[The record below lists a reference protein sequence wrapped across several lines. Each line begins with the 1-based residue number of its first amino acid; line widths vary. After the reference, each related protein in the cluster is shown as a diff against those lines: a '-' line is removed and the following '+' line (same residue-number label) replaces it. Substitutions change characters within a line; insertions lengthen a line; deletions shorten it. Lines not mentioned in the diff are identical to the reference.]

1 MFSVL
6 IKWNEQLFKYY
17 IPQAWCQLLKTLIED
32 PSCEDIFDS
41 WPPYCSSIASGDGSY
56 WQNILQ
62 WTLNAALQSGLAI
75 WPKVSESDTRTYV
88 DLKSSLVVACGQV
101 DWGVL
106 VALAQLGLTLVQLP
120 PTHLELLDKSIIKLS
135 PRVARDKLISA
146 DFDGLTGDQRK
157 IICGYFLSDEDFN
170 SVYGLPLF
178 PILNGSYVC
187 LKDRRTVTGRYTALT
202 KDEVDV
208 FGATAWDAISL
219 DQVHPKVAALVGEK
233 GTTKANVDLLSPPSV
248 VAYLSREPEPRSE
261 ELLLKLW
268 SWLSGW
274 DHRDRAMV
282 LLKANSSLCLIPTLK
297 GPQLVSSTVFRAPGD
312 PLFEKLGLAFI
323 SSLLPISV
331 VQFLDN
337 HGVIKDT
344 GDMNVFLSAIDLTAI
359 QPLSE
364 DEAKLVFAH
373 ISISYRSLSPNNL
386 AKLRKIPVFP
396 VLVPRTNV
404 QSLVMSNAFVQWR
417 PIDGLKIE
425 GISPMSLIPLID
437 DINFLD
443 ESCFSEP
450 SYSVLKA
457 LRIPVLGDGDVLL
470 LALSRFSS
478 QPKFLRAS
486 FVSYIRKNHRSIN
499 NVVSTLK
506 KARFIKVS
514 DGTLKSPMELIDPHS
529 GLKRLFSLASSAW
542 IIEDDY
548 DREML
553 SDLQS
558 LGMMETSL
566 TVDIARERISYIS
579 SNHTSDEA
587 RIIACSL
594 LSLMNDPNFNC
605 FGLAI
610 NSALRWLPTQV
621 GLVSSKD
628 CIDCGRQDTDLFD
641 EVLVTLRVD
650 ETIPI
655 TPSFRQLL
663 QWDRPLP
670 FEVLTKQLDRVL
682 GRQTSE
688 MQYRK
693 VRAIIR
699 ELAGRQPAAAHVK
712 AIQNAI
718 AERPW
723 VPTESGTLT
732 LPSRAVFVAV
742 PGSNC
747 FHQIGFS
754 RAEKVICWL
763 LRTMGCHE
771 RYVSAIIRNT
781 YLTFES
787 DLRCRRL

>member
-1 MFSVL
+1 LFSVL
-6 IKWNEQLFKYY
+6 IKWNNQLFDYY

-41 WPPYCSSIASGDGSY
+41 WPPYCSLITSGDGSY

-62 WTLNAALQSGLAI
+62 RTLNAALQSGLAI

-88 DLKSSLVVACGQV
+88 DLKSSLVVARGQV

-120 PTHLELLDKSIIKLS
+120 PTHLELLDDSIIKLT
-135 PRVARDKLISA
+135 PRVARDKIEFISA

-157 IICGYFLSDEDFN
+157 IICGYFLSDEDFT

-178 PILNGSYVC
+178 PILSGSYIC
-187 LKDRRTVTGRYTALT
+187 LEDRRTVTRRYTALT

-208 FGATAWDAISL
+208 FRATAWDAISI
-219 DQVHPKVAALVGEK
+219 DQLQPKVAALVGEK

-261 ELLLKLW
+261 ELLLKFW

-282 LLKANSSLCLIPTLK
+282 LLKANSSLRLIPTLK

-323 SSLLPISV
+323 SSLLPGSV

-344 GDMNVFLSAIDLTAI
+344 GDMNVFLPAIDLTAM

-364 DEAKLVFAH
+364 DEAKSVFGH
-373 ISISYRSLSPNNL
+373 ISDSYRSLSRDNL
-386 AKLRKIPVFP
+386 AKLRKMPVFP

-417 PIDGLKIE
+417 TIDGLKIE
-425 GISPMSLIPLID
+425 GVSPMSLIPLTD
-437 DINFLD
+437 GINFLD
-443 ESCFSEP
+443 KSCFSEP
-450 SYSVLKA
+450 SCPVLKA
-457 LRIPVLGDGDVLL
+457 LRIPVLRDEDVLL

-478 QPKFLRAS
+478 QPKFLQAS
-486 FVSYIRKNHRSIN
+486 FVSYIRQNHRLTN
-499 NVVSTLK
+499 NVVSILG

-514 DGTLKSPMELIDPHS
+514 DGTLKSPTELIDPHS
-529 GLKRLFSLASSAW
+529 GLKRLFRLASTGAW

-553 SDLQS
+553 SDLRR
-558 LGMMETSL
+558 LGIIMASL
-566 TVDIARERISYIS
+566 TLDIARERISYIS

-594 LSLMNDPNFNC
+594 LSLMNVPNFNC

-628 CIDCGRQDTDLFD
+628 CIDCGSQDADLFD
-641 EVLVTLRVD
+641 EVLVTLD
-650 ETIPI
+650 ETISI

-682 GRQTSE
+682 GQQTSE

-699 ELAGRQPAAAHVK
+699 ELAGRQPAAARVE

-723 VPTESGTLT
+723 VPTESGTLAP
-732 LPSRAVFVAV
+732 PSRAVFVAM
-742 PGSNC
+742 PGSSC

-754 RAEKVICWL
+754 RAEKVICL
-763 LRTMGCHE
+763 FLRTMGCHE
-771 RYVSAIIRNT
+771 RYVSIIT
-781 YLTFES
+781 
-787 DLRCRRL
+787 